1 MSTEQL
7 LEDRRNGMGLQ
18 KAAKKYGMGVARI
31 RKIEAENGMGREL
44 VPAEPFPTKEEIS
57 SGTPISPEDMRR
69 HFQEVQDSFAIA
81 LEEIQKNGE
90 KIDQLS
96 KQWEE
101 EEILEGVEEL
111 DEKIDTQMDQQWIS
125 IGVGVLGLAFF
136 AYTFLYPPK
145 PEIRYVHVSEPTD
158 TRKTSTK
165 SKIPEME

>member
-1 MSTEQL
+1 M
-7 LEDRRNGMGLQ
+7 
-18 KAAKKYGMGVARI
+18 
-31 RKIEAENGMGREL
+31 
-44 VPAEPFPTKEEIS
+44 
-57 SGTPISPEDMRR
+57 
-69 HFQEVQDSFAIA
+69 QDSFAIA
-81 LEEIQKNGE
+81 LEEIQKTKE
-90 KIDQLS
+90 ELLQKIDQLW
-96 KQWEE
+96 KVEE
-101 EEILEGVEEL
+101 LEDELEDEILEGVEEL

>member
-7 LEDRRNGMGLQ
+7 LEDRKNGMGLQ

-81 LEEIQKNGE
+81 LEEIQKTKKELGE
-90 KIDQLS
+90 KIDQLW
-96 KQWEE
+96 KAEELEDDMEE
-101 EEILEGVEEL
+101 ELEQL
-111 DEKIDTQMDQQWIS
+111 DEKIDTQIDQQWVS
-125 IGVGVLGLAFF
+125 IGVGVLAFGF
-136 AYTFLYPPK
+136 FLYTFLHPPK
-145 PEIRYVHVSEPTD
+145 PEIRYVPEPTKEKP
-158 TRKTSTK
+158 R
-165 SKIPEME
+165 KIPEME